1 MTCTTLIR
9 IVPLIGSKFAP
20 FCGKTVGRVAKCRL
34 FSHALIHF
42 LGTQSKGRE
51 FESHFELGIFSEL
64 SGV

>member
-9 IVPLIGSKFAP
+9 IMPLIGSKFAP
-20 FCGKTVGRVAKCRL
+20 FCEKTVGRVAKCRL